1 MAFPSPSAPRTNP
14 QKCDCYAGKSGI
26 HMYKTRAGIIQV
38 QCNINLPKN
47 KWTVFLPSLVL
58 CSLCF
63 ETQPLYLKTVKQL
76 NILQQDP
83 AMVEQIS
90 KNITRQGL
98 TNYTLNFLRV
108 SHYRK
113 ILTIHCV
120 YCKPTFIS
128 DLNLLQIC

>member
-38 QCNINLPKN
+38 ILTCPKISGLF
-47 KWTVFLPSLVL
+47 FLPSLVL

-63 ETQPLYLKTVKQL
+63 ETQPLYFKTVKQL